1 MSSEGPIIRL
11 SRPLRAVR
19 TGARP
24 PLESA
29 AAPQPAAPDT
39 AHVAELHRKLAHE
52 REQRARGEAEL
63 ARRQAQLA
71 EKEKALDERMAQLA
85 RLVSSVEQ
93 EKVGLLQANEEEIV
107 SFSLSITEKV
117 LQYEIEN
124 GRYKIGEVV
133 SSTLRAVRDKGAV
146 VVRVNP
152 RDLEMTRAALATM
165 AEGAGPGRASAVADE
180 SIPLASCCIETDSG
194 KVFSEIPGRLKRIE
208 QSLLK
213 KNGEAN
219 GV

>member
-1 MSSEGPIIRL
+1 MSNDLPSIRL
-11 SRPLRAVR
+11 TRPLRAVR
-19 TGARP
+19 AGGEGAP
-24 PLESA
+24 T
-29 AAPQPAAPDT
+29 APQRAAEE
-39 AHVAELHRKLAHE
+39 HGQVAELRRQIAF
-52 REQRARGEAEL
+52 REEQCARREAEL
-63 ARRQAQLA
+63 ARREAQLA
-71 EKEKALDERMAQLA
+71 ERERAVDERLAQLA
-85 RLVSSVEQ
+85 RLISSVEQ
-93 EKVGLLQANEEEIV
+93 EKVELLQANEEEIV

-133 SSTLRAVRDKGAV
+133 RSTLQAVRDKGSV

-152 RDLEMTRAALATM
+152 RDLEMTRAALEKMGQTF
-165 AEGAGPGRASAVADE
+165 GTTRISTVPDE

-194 KVFSEIPGRLKRIE
+194 KIFSEIPGRLKRIE

-213 KNGEAN
+213 RNGETH